1 MKKNLLFTLLCTLIL
16 TSCDERK
23 TVESLT
29 LVFVPVT
36 KSKTELIS
44 HKWFVTEI
52 YYNIDG
58 KKTIIAGVGA
68 ATNLTATISTSP
80 NNYFTFGKDG
90 KLEVYTEDKKGVPKT
105 ENGTWKF
112 LNNEAQ
118 VQLLYGP
125 YDYKLD
131 ITSLSDKEAEVVT
144 PKILMA
150 NLASETDTNKQIV
163 LGGAFAGLIDNKSKE
178 VKFGMK
184 FGVK

>member
-1 MKKNLLFTLLCTLIL
+1 MKKKLLFALVFISFF

-23 TVESLT
+23 TVETLT
-29 LVFVPVT
+29 PAVILP
-36 KSKTELIS
+36 SKAELIS
-44 HKWFVTEI
+44 RKWFITEI
-52 YYNIDG
+52 YYNIDS

-80 NNYFTFGKDG
+80 NNYFTFSKDG
-90 KLEVYTEDKKGVPKT
+90 KLVVYTEDKKGVGKT

-112 LNNEAQ
+112 LNNETQ
-118 VQLLYGP
+118 VQLLYGT

-131 ITSLSDKEAEVVT
+131 ITNLSDKVAEVVT
-144 PKILMA
+144 PKIVMA
-150 NLASETDTNKQIV
+150 NLGSETDTNKQIV
-163 LGGAFAGLIDNKSKE
+163 LGGAFAGLIDNNTKE